1 MDGNSRVIRHPV
13 STECPVVSGKG
24 RQAKGRQ
31 KRMLFEVILTPRG
44 AQLWRDRRRR
54 GAAGN
59 RCHGGGTRALGA
71 GRAMPQC
78 SGWDAR
84 GARDV

>member
-1 MDGNSRVIRHPV
+1 
-13 STECPVVSGKG
+13 
-24 RQAKGRQ
+24 
-31 KRMLFEVILTPRG
+31 MLFEVILTPRG